1 MEKKVKVIIAETV
14 GMNVPILVLA
24 CLVPSRLTVL
34 LALVFLAVTA
44 AIMATS
50 WSAWKRYLLVSVGY
64 GALGAAFVSVNTGVG
79 AIWSLGI
86 FSLLVSATVDYIFDT
101 GYFDFV
107 ENMTFSYNNG
117 LDGDNFIERRDRSK
131 SCDSGD
137 CSQIPFLSDM
147 VFLSDRPV
155 GLDLF
160 NFPKFGVSEDD

>member
-107 ENMTFSYNNG
+107 ENMTFSSGNSNG
-117 LDGDNFIERRDRSK
+117 SLGLLN
-131 SCDSGD
+131 SGYPVD
-137 CSQIPFLSDM
+137 QSGLEEEPKTSSVCMNYLRPQYVLRHDDIPFD
-147 VFLSDRPV
+147 F
-155 GLDLF
+155 
-160 NFPKFGVSEDD
+160 E